1 MYFILFLYLLSPTLF
16 QLNINYMYNVDTLEC
31 RILKNAVKKMHLS
44 VINTL
49 LYDIKCTMKFI
60 FKLQIFIYKIS
71 H

>member
-1 MYFILFLYLLSPTLF
+1 
-16 QLNINYMYNVDTLEC
+16 MYNVDTLEC